1 MKAPIKPVVK
11 RLEICCILA
20 PAIFVLLCW
29 TLVMSSNF
37 SYLKTM
43 GLTRLLIFA
52 GLLSFCIAYLIVLFI
67 AALRE
72 HPDSVK

>member
-1 MKAPIKPVVK
+1 MGPVRK
-11 RLEICCILA
+11 RLEISCILA
-20 PAIFVLLCW
+20 PAVFVLLCW

-37 SYLKTM
+37 TYLKTM

-52 GLLSFCIAYLIVLFI
+52 GMLSFCVSYLIVLFI
-67 AALRE
+67 AELRE

>member
-1 MKAPIKPVVK
+1 VKQVKPVIK

-20 PAIFVLLCW
+20 PAIFVVLCW

-43 GLTRLLIFA
+43 GLARLLIFA

-72 HPDSVK
+72 NPDSVK